1 LRCGQGK
8 ANLCPAQSGAR
19 FKTEDDAMMIRSL
32 ALAAAAL
39 LAFSAAQAASGDTV
53 TGVLKACRAETN
65 ATARLA
71 CFDRLVAGLDAEPP
85 VAFTAPVPA
94 PAPVASAPAVA
105 PPAPVA
111 SPKKETS
118 WYNPTDW
125 FGSDAPK
132 PARPMAGN
140 PTEFGGENLARPADD
155 SSPAPL
161 DHITA
166 TVTRVTINA
175 LGKFTVTLANGQVW
189 RQGESDTGVA
199 RFKND
204 GKETV
209 TITRGFLDAYSLKID
224 GKWGTY
230 KVKRIK

>member
-1 LRCGQGK
+1 M
-8 ANLCPAQSGAR
+8 
-19 FKTEDDAMMIRSL
+19 TIRSL
-32 ALAAAAL
+32 ALAAAVF
-39 LAFSAAQAASGDTV
+39 LAVSAAQAASGDTV
-53 TGVLKACRAETN
+53 TSALKACRAEMD

-71 CFDRLVAGLDAEPP
+71 CFDRLVAGLDAEIP
-85 VAFTAPVPA
+85 VASTAPATVAVPQA
-94 PAPVASAPAVA
+94 PAAPVAQATP
-105 PPAPVA
+105 
-111 SPKKETS
+111 PKKETS

-140 PTEFGGENLARPADD
+140 PADFGGENLARRADD
-155 SSPAPL
+155 TTPAPL

-166 TVTRVTINA
+166 PVTKVTFNAIN
-175 LGKFTVTLANGQVW
+175 KFTVTLANGQVW
-189 RQGESDTGVA
+189 RQGESDTGRA

-224 GKWGTY
+224 DKWGTY
-230 KVKRIK
+230 QVKRIK